1 MVPKTL
7 REGLWPRLLVSH
19 IALATI
25 PVLTVGLL
33 LLATA
38 RGSIEDT
45 VADGNLEVARRAS
58 NEIRLYIEQA
68 QRVIDLAADNMAMI
82 DATSMVV
89 YQKLIDNLVIGQEF
103 LRELAV

>member
-1 MVPKTL
+1 MMSKFMFPKNL
-7 REGLWPRLLVSH
+7 RQGLWPRLLVSH

-38 RGSIEDT
+38 RRSIEDT
-45 VADGNLEVARRAS
+45 VAEGNLEVAHRAS

-68 QRVIDLAADNMAMI
+68 QQVIDIAADNMAMI
-82 DATSMVV
+82 DNTGML
-89 YQKLIDNLVIGQEF
+89 YQNLIEPQQHPIQK
-103 LRELAV
+103 